1 MDNQQNVRRH
11 SEPGF
16 SLIEVILAIGMLST
30 VMISISSMFI
40 LGGRQMQSGK
50 TMTQATVIAQ
60 DIMEMFE
67 EQSYVLLYTGLGA
80 SDTDTTAT
88 AVSTT
93 GGSVVEPWQA
103 EIDEKFNLG
112 SASVTAL
119 PMGPGT
125 PDFGT
130 AIGVRITVTVSW
142 TEASRSRNV
151 IISTVR
157 F

>member
-50 TMTQATVIAQ
+50 KMTEATVIAQ

-67 EQSYVLLYTGLGA
+67 EQSFTLLYTGLGA
-80 SDTDTTAT
+80 ADPAPRGARLGD
-88 AVSTT
+88 
-93 GGSVVEPWQA
+93 G
-103 EIDEKFNLG
+103 IDIVDDANRFSCAQKILLG
-112 SASVTAL
+112 
-119 PMGPGT
+119 
-125 PDFGT
+125 
-130 AIGVRITVTVSW
+130 
-142 TEASRSRNV
+142 
-151 IISTVR
+151 
-157 F
+157 